1 MAKNNA
7 SFIMAARLKHYRANL
22 ESTLKFHYSQNDG
35 GHQLDHAISVT
46 DTALKINRDQHLGL
60 NPEMICAAA
69 MYHDVLARHRANHEE
84 MAKDYVL
91 ISNDA
96 ELARFTTE
104 ERILVAY
111 ACAEHRASY
120 TGKYSSLL
128 SELIATADRG
138 APTDISTY
146 MSRSVQYAKDVFNDD
161 QEDAERHA
169 RQIVIEKFDRDTGTA
184 RMPPLYKKVY
194 AAELCALYTFV
205 DSLKEVEHV
214 AQNVRTDGSR
224 RLQKAR

>member
-1 MAKNNA
+1 MTDQELHEKRVA
-7 SFIMAARLKHYRANL
+7 HYRKQL
-22 ESTLKFHYSQNDG
+22 ETTLKPHYDKNDRAHKLG
-35 GHQLDHAISVT
+35 HAISVT
-46 DTALKINRDQHLGL
+46 KSALKINAEQKLGL
-60 NPEMICAAA
+60 NDYMICAAA

-104 ERILVAY
+104 ERILIAY

-138 APTDISTY
+138 APTKIDTY
-146 MSRSVQYAKDVFNDD
+146 MERSVQYAKDVFNDD

-169 RQIVIEKFDRDTGTA
+169 RRLVIEKFDRDTGTA

-194 AAELCALYTFV
+194 AAKLCALYTFV
-205 DSLKEVEHV
+205 DQLKEAENASKGVDV
-214 AQNVRTDGSR
+214 SGSH